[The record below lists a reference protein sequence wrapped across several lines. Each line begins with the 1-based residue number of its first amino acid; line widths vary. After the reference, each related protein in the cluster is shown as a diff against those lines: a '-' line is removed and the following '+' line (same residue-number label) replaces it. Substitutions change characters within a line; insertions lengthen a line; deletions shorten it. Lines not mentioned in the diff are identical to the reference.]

1 MKKFI
6 VLVLLLALRNFA
18 FGQISQLRKSIEKV
32 VADKE
37 LELGF
42 ALYDF
47 STGDTLSI
55 NGEKRFPMQSVFKF
69 PIALAMLHEVDN
81 KRFTL
86 DQKIYI
92 GKEDLRPGLWSPI
105 EKQFPGGEV
114 YLPLSEIL
122 KQTVSLSDN
131 VGCDLLLKLLG
142 GPLVVNDYI
151 HSKGVAD
158 IRIQNNE
165 QEIQS
170 SWDVQFDNWVT
181 PDAMIRLLMQ
191 FNAKELLL
199 PESHSFLWNVMA
211 ETSTGSIKKKL
222 PQNIVIVHKT
232 GHSGYNE
239 EKVSAATNDVGIIL
253 APNGKRLAFA
263 IFITNSKESP
273 EVVGNVIADIAVIL
287 LRALQ

>member
-1 MKKFI
+1 MKRLI
-6 VLVLLLALRNFA
+6 VLIMLLALGRFT
-18 FGQISQLRKSIEKV
+18 FGQISRMRSHIEKI

-81 KRFTL
+81 KKFAL
-86 DQKIYI
+86 NQKIYV
-92 GKEDLRPGLWSPI
+92 GKDDLRPGLWSPI
-105 EKQFPGGEV
+105 EKQYPAGEV
-114 YLPLSEIL
+114 SLPLSEIL
-122 KQTVSLSDN
+122 KLTVALSDN

-151 HSKGVAD
+151 HSKGIAD

-170 SWDVQFDNWVT
+170 SWNVQFDNWVT
-181 PDAMIRLLMQ
+181 PDAMIQLLMQ
-191 FNAKELLL
+191 FDAKKLLS

-211 ETSTGSIKKKL
+211 ETSTGSIKNKL
-222 PQNIVIVHKT
+222 PKDVVVVHKT

-239 EKVSAATNDVGIIL
+239 EKVSAATNDVGIIV
-253 APNGKRLAFA
+253 APNGKRMAFV
-263 IFITNSKESP
+263 IFISNSKESP
-273 EVVGNVIADIAVIL
+273 EINGNVIADIAVEL
-287 LRALQ
+287 SGALQ